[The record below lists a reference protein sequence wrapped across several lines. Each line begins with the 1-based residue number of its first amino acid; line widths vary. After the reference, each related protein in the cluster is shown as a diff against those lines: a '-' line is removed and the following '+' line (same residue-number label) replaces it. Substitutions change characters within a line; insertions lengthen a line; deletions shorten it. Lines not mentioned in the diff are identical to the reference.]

1 MSVKFFLDTNI
12 LVYTFDRQDK
22 VKNKKAIGLVGDA
35 LEERTGVIS
44 YQVVQEFVNVASKK
58 FAVPLQGENLELYLK
73 AVLLPLC
80 EVHSS
85 GALFQ
90 RALGIQQASGFS
102 FYDSLIVAGA
112 AEAECRI
119 LYSEDLQHGR
129 TVGGVKIV
137 NPFK

>member
-1 MSVKFFLDTNI
+1 MSAKFFLDTNI
-12 LVYTFDRQDK
+12 LVYTFDRQSK
-22 VKNKKAIGLVGDA
+22 VKNKKAIGLVGEA

-44 YQVVQEFVNVASKK
+44 YQVVQEFVNVATKK
-58 FAVPLQGENLELYLK
+58 FSVPMQGEDLDLYLK

-90 RALGIQQASGFS
+90 RALDIRQESGFS

-137 NPFK
+137 NPF